1 MTRSVAAQLPAR
13 SALHVPWWLNLLA
26 WVPRKLVAL
35 LSSLL
40 LFATTHLSRKD
51 RFRILRNVHAVFKLP
66 PHSKFSQDFVR
77 QVFRHQVFCQ
87 LEVIFASGAVS
98 RLMFEGLEELTTSV
112 RKAKAAGN
120 GYCIITPHLGSWDLV
135 GHVVSRVTPGEFF
148 ALAKPSRSLFFNR
161 FLDAMR
167 RAYQIHVLW
176 TDSPTLGPDMKAVL
190 RNGGGLGFVMD
201 QRPEGKAGHELTMMG
216 LKTLVVGGPAAT
228 ALRNKSAV
236 VAVYCLRIAP
246 FRFRVISRV
255 LWEPSEPIS
264 SSVMTARMA
273 ESMET
278 YIRLYPEQWLWN
290 YRRWR
295 EDVLS
300 EAGA

>member
-1 MTRSVAAQLPAR
+1 MTNSVAAQLPVR
-13 SALHVPWWLNLLA
+13 SSLQVPWWLGLLA
-26 WVPRKLVAL
+26 LVPAKLI
-35 LSSLL
+35 SLIASIF
-40 LFATTHLSRKD
+40 LFATNHLSRKD
-51 RFRILRNVHAVFKLP
+51 RFRILRNVHAVYKLP
-66 PHSKFSQDFVR
+66 PHSKFAQDFVR

-87 LEVIFASGAVS
+87 LEVIFASGSVN
-98 RLMFEGLEELTTSV
+98 RLVFEGLDELTANV
-112 RKAKAAGN
+112 KKARAAGN

-148 ALAKPSRSLFFNR
+148 ALAKPSRSLFFNG

-176 TDSPTLGPDMKAVL
+176 TDSQTLGADMQSVL

-201 QRPEGKAGHELTMMG
+201 QRPEGKAGHELTMLG

-228 ALRNKSAV
+228 AMRNKSAV
-236 VAVYCLRIAP
+236 VAVYCVRLAP
-246 FRFRVISRV
+246 FRFRVISKV
-255 LWEPSEPIS
+255 LWEPAETLS
-264 SSVMTARMA
+264 SSQITARMA

-300 EAGA
+300 AAGA